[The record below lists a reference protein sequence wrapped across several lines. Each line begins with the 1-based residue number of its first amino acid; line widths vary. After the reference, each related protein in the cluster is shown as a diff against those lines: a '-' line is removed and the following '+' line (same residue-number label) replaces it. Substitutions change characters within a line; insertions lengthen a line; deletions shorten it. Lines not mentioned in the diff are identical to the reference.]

1 MILSSKRELGI
12 MKIDF
17 EELTRDNYA
26 EACYV
31 NREDIPNDFVS
42 DIDEIREI
50 TEYGIAHNCMGHTYI
65 IKLDG
70 VCSGYILLGEALR
83 WETDPPQMQELPF
96 YRLMGFVIDK
106 NYRSK
111 GIGGEVLEKVISQVY
126 KEFGIR
132 PIALGCHKDNHRAEE
147 FYKRH
152 GFVKTEYLEGK
163 DYYFLR
169 YPSK

>member
-50 TEYGIAHNCMGHTYI
+50 TEYGIAWGI
-65 IKLDG
+65 P
-70 VCSGYILLGEALR
+70 ILL
-83 WETDPPQMQELPF
+83 
-96 YRLMGFVIDK
+96 
-106 NYRSK
+106 S
-111 GIGGEVLEKVISQVY
+111 
-126 KEFGIR
+126 
-132 PIALGCHKDNHRAEE
+132 
-147 FYKRH
+147 
-152 GFVKTEYLEGK
+152 
-163 DYYFLR
+163 
-169 YPSK
+169 